1 MPEKKYLIE
10 IPGQEGVA
18 YWGAT
23 RFDANKDQLL
33 KDHPNAIIAEIDS
46 YAAEDA
52 NDNDSYIISIGESG
66 EPAFWD
72 SKRFNANKEQL
83 LKDHPDVKVQRVRD
97 YHFGQAQNLASEIEK
112 KEGELAE
119 WGKSAYTLDE
129 NVSAL
134 NKGYRSQGERNE
146 ERKARIA
153 EIEDLK
159 AQYDANPSVIA
170 QREAIKE
177 ARSEYVQGL
186 NAEAAAIVK
195 ENSTLDVVGEK
206 LRRQEVRMNMLD
218 GQFGSIKSNVGP
230 SAVTEAKTAAYDM
243 AGAAQRLLDHAAEIR
258 NKELGFWKGMSDVA
272 KNDFLDVVNQPE
284 GKTYMQVAGILK
296 KLNDKVGNLNENIT
310 PEAIDENLTREEAL
324 LLRSYFEL
332 MDAQE
337 KVGTGWGYKAGEIAG
352 ESIKF
357 ALEFLALG
365 GFADSATQGMLRGMR
380 AGLTK
385 WVRKGIQAGGKALGR
400 KLIKGAADIAT
411 RGAAKAAIMT
421 AFRPSA
427 YEGMAE
433 MMTKIDEEGNI
444 NLGKNA
450 ALGLL
455 DQYIETVSE
464 MSGDL
469 IGKTLGVMVPKGAKK
484 WTKAMWHNAF
494 GNTKFGQWGQ
504 AIANSQFKQYLR
516 NAGFHGMPL
525 EMMEEYVGNSLRMIY
540 DKESLSNM
548 HQDGNFK
555 AMLLGFLP
563 MSLIGAVGGVANYAA
578 VNKEN
583 AQLAEKVNQLV
594 LGKNID
600 KKRADFL
607 TDRNREMSPIEMGQL
622 HTELSDILGKDASEE
637 DKKLI
642 SDYITSL
649 AEYQVLRGA
658 QTLKERDEY
667 GREMAD
673 LESQYGKIEVDGN
686 VTAAET
692 KDGKQVYITSSKN
705 PVTGEFGAVDMKT
718 GKHLTL
724 RETDI
729 KEEKQEDGSMKKLSR
744 TLPTNDFL
752 EERVIEKKSLAEQE
766 RMSIEKAQQI
776 AEIAELLPERLNLGT
791 DGNPIMMPVKEK
803 SNNGVIVV
811 DEEGNEKL
819 LSWDEVGRIMG
830 MPIKVATDQELLDA
844 EIETVAA
851 GRAANRAKYSSTK
864 ESQQKVEGELSEI
877 AQEVESL
884 NPAPEAAYTNEAG
897 EVDEVSF
904 WENDPEGWCDW
915 NDRQKQDNGID
926 SRKQIE
932 QGIAALSRKSEEAVK
947 AMKTDNPVQRKQA
960 ENALN
965 AAQDK
970 IRRLQAIEEKYE
982 QANAEK
988 EDVRAEK
995 ILQLRERANYWR
1007 KKFGLDSTK
1016 LRVYESIDEVTDE
1029 GAKRAI
1035 AKGKTPGWA
1044 STFSKATAHAAL
1056 YLPMI
1061 DSIEELD
1068 ETVMHE
1074 VVTHYGLATWLGK
1087 QEYNDLMDKVWDMMS
1102 DNSRATFYNYYGVV
1116 NKTGDARRRAAAE
1129 EYVAHVAEKI
1139 DAENATAGERRFWQ
1153 RIIDAIIDFFSGDKA
1168 RLRSATIAK
1177 AVKDSYNVLVNK
1189 AAAAEMQKAQANTET
1204 VNNTAIQEAENAKAE
1219 APESVTNISEAAQN
1233 DSGFMPSIQTEG
1245 YVVDMIRGYVKTKE
1259 GKKAGWTEDKIE
1271 TIIEETQSLI
1281 NAIHNASTGNEF
1293 YDEFAK
1299 KDPTIRVDWRDGM
1312 PKPIVTWTRANIE
1325 YKYDMSAD
1333 LLCINNEGL
1342 EEVLSS
1348 DQMVSLMEM
1357 FEVAKVDAEK
1367 EFKNIKGKKKPL
1379 KVDIRFTSEDYLEL
1393 YNTLKD
1399 LGFVVPCK
1407 GCFDA
1412 AGRFKMLPSVAQKFA
1427 EVVNAVIDERN
1438 TNPEAFD
1445 AIVKSKAGA
1454 SATIEGL
1461 PTSASNKLD
1470 AIRVA
1475 VAGDKLTEHV
1485 KWSQLMSA
1493 DGQTKMLSDWGGVF
1507 RAWQRTGAGRPKDKL
1522 LPEPYYGDIVSSH
1535 TTIIGKY
1542 GEKTPS
1548 FRDIDVN
1555 QGTGLR
1561 RNSHSEFR
1569 PVLAVDEIQFMRD
1582 AFIKGLTVFKYMK
1595 ELDDVRLFGK
1605 LGVKYNMS
1613 YFPAFVPGTNAA
1625 GLDVN
1630 GNYVAS
1636 EESVG
1641 AREFPYVGEDGKTHY
1656 DGNKGML
1663 EAQKYVNKDV
1673 SMSSVVFSIPHL
1685 IKCLTD
1691 VPTASDMRGIWGSL
1705 IPFHSSGATSG
1716 SLAAQGLGKARA
1728 NGVGHGFEEAMTRYN
1743 EGVTNFEDVQ
1753 NDRFDKG
1760 WVIIEGK
1767 KAGTAVEEGHKLE
1780 FANGTHYYNK
1790 ERGIH
1795 LFKSSYILDSELPEG
1810 ALNEDGTLNLSA
1822 EEKKAVEHKYS
1833 IDYNDKVR
1841 ELKGPA
1847 AYQDAADYYLQFLPS
1862 IGLKPRFDFEVDET
1876 TFLQMCEDAN
1886 VDPMHPKLGWKGKG
1900 NGWNPIDSEAY
1911 YSLFCD
1917 YGMTD
1922 PTTGEWAPHNP
1933 VGIMNENGEREF
1945 RMPENTVEIVKEGL
1959 ERYSNIRRAEQAK
1972 IDTAIREFAQR
1983 SVAKGRVSQEAVDSV
1998 LGKEDDIM
2006 LKTEISP
2013 RTSITPEMDAE
2024 YMAAVEAGDMEAAQG
2039 MVLEAARL
2047 AMPNTKVVDENGN
2060 PKVVYHGTGS
2070 EFYAFRN
2077 TNDSNE
2083 LGAGYYFSDSYEMAE
2098 RYATDETLADN
2109 RFRAEDLAF
2118 EIFTEEMGHS
2128 EEEYDY
2134 VNEETEDDYNEAY
2147 YQAVERL
2154 FGNGHVKSVFLN
2166 IENPFIVGSRSEDLP
2181 YRSLWQQTNEAHRV
2195 NDGIIDPE
2203 FTLRHETL
2211 SGNQYVAF
2219 KPSQIKSAD
2228 PVTYD
2233 DAGNVIPLSERFN
2246 EEKED
2251 IRFKTRTDSQR
2262 EKLFADA
2269 KAEFGLT
2276 DNFNV
2281 AGYMLPDGS
2290 LLNFGDPANPTTRA
2304 EDHRAIEGVIMD
2316 NGTEYD
2322 SRWMYLADFMNE
2334 GAIRLLPEYAG
2345 INLMKAPTKEQRQR
2359 LMDFIYKYNGEVILE
2374 IADDRL
2380 NNAAY
2385 VEYDRRTSPAR
2396 IFRDIDGYFN
2406 EGIVPQSNTMFKT
2419 ANNNQAI
2426 FVSNAAKAVEGIKM
2440 EKATPEQWLKMIEKN
2455 GGLKAGEDKWM
2466 GLSDWLKASDKK
2478 TLTKQEV
2485 LDFINENMIQIEEV
2499 HYGINAEDDAER
2511 AHGEIS
2517 ERLQD
2522 KFDNYVDEYYQD
2534 HDWEDGETDN
2544 AREYA
2549 IEKLREEMGD
2559 TFPYTIEI
2567 EHGSVYLTFP
2577 YEEEDDLVKWA
2588 EKTGVKYTS
2597 GVSPI
2602 NDTRLN
2608 YTTDGLSN
2616 KHEIALTVPTIER
2629 WGQHDDVHF
2638 GDAGDGRAVAW
2649 IRFGDASKW
2658 VPEQRE
2664 DGKKG
2669 RTKKVLVIDEIQ
2681 SKRHQEGREK
2691 GYKSE
2696 FKNSKKAQRLKAEV
2710 DRVTARLLELEKD
2723 RRENSEAEQT
2733 ELARLDF
2740 LLNEAQSNAEYD
2752 AIIEERDKITAHIE
2766 NRESEIFSVRKE
2778 RRELAYQLDKQIDRD
2793 AVDALSAIP
2802 DAPFEKNWQELAMK
2816 RMLRYAAEN
2825 GYDVVA
2831 WTKGD
2836 QQADRYNIGGIVKD
2850 IDVAD
2855 VTKGRFVY
2863 LSMNDGNI
2871 IKFIVNSEGTVI
2883 DGNSDYKGKQLADIV
2898 GKELSLRILNAE
2910 NGTTLSGDDLRIG
2923 GEGMKGF
2930 YDRMLPAF
2938 MNKYGKKWGVKV
2950 EDIHLNLE
2958 GGLDMHSVPV
2968 TEEMKESVME
2978 GQTMFK
2984 TRQPNQSSEEF
2995 CLDCMRDYV
3004 RKYGYVTIIK
3014 VEPVNDATAKKY
3026 GYTLDELKELSGL
3039 YDKRIVVIFAKEDI
3053 TDSDEVES
3061 TIFHES
3067 IHHLAKRYKS
3077 LIDTGKLFWNL
3088 ADRTEELAKIREY
3101 VEKNYPDNS
3110 QEGKYEEMLCFTME
3124 FYAGT
3129 TGLDFIVDQLRGQS
3143 KKDVELI
3150 INKTN
3155 YGRSEQTEAV
3165 RQDTTPREDGADN
3178 DRQNGREGEG
3188 ASNEAGEAQQGE
3200 VRFKTGI
3207 TPEVRQEMAVISAQ
3221 AIVNGNYMKAPNGKD
3236 SKLTP
3241 DQWAMVRTK
3250 NFLNW
3255 AGDWMN
3261 DPENASVVL
3270 DVETREPLVLYHGT
3284 PRAGFTEFKS
3294 GWFTTSKEDAIS
3306 YSGDRKGRMFDPN
3319 EKYEPET
3326 LSAGDFRLGYMTFD
3340 SEEDRAV
3347 FIAEHP
3353 TAESAMSESE
3363 YENARIQAED
3373 EEYDTLT
3380 ERKPELQ
3387 KIWDA
3392 YREYERD
3399 HFVDTTI
3406 GEILNNPDAYTEDD
3420 LRRAV
3425 LAYDSNAVFDSIDE
3439 LETTEERKS
3448 ALVESL
3454 NYMNEDAKEN
3464 GAEGILDMVVAT
3476 RVPRNGEGVK
3486 HNDLGNRT
3494 YEVYARIERPYEID
3508 ANGRGS
3514 EFESGDIYQSVK
3526 DALAD
3531 EQYDGVIIRNW
3542 RVGRHQQL
3550 GDVVVPKYGGNQ
3562 VKLTS
3567 NENPTESEDI
3577 RFRFIGEK
3585 GAANIDKATQQ
3596 TWMLDSLKRAQQM
3609 ESKFDAKTI
3618 KRATGWEKGVDGK
3631 WRYEEPDNIT
3641 LKEDKVQELYDNYE
3655 FNKRKVNSGEA
3666 GDWKEESCLL
3676 PELIDAPEL
3685 FRAYPELKKCRVRLT
3700 DRGFGTSWGGT
3711 IDLNYGFFASSAG
3724 RYGYKSIKGVLLHE
3738 LQHEIQEIEGFA
3750 RGGNIDTADQIKRN
3764 AAVWAWKLR
3773 AEEVAKEHPE
3783 FKKSDV
3789 KEFLEDEFEGIGQ
3802 YDWRANKG
3810 AFDEGTR
3817 IYTLGLSGGK
3827 TLAKDYKL
3835 LASIDESD
3843 YETYYRLAGEVE
3855 ARNVTDR
3862 AKMSY
3867 AERKYRLASETEDR
3881 DRDLQIVRGVTP
3893 DEATMFKTRTK
3904 PAPTKTQDVYKLM
3917 RLGADG
3923 KLYPLFIGSAEPIE
3937 LGTWYDAESPNLGD
3951 LTKLASGVH
3960 LVNNETGEAMTLD
3973 EFKAQHPEINI
3984 KGKRPNVAAI
3994 NWATENGA
4002 RWIEIEDKATAQRRY
4017 EGESRSYYNLGINGS
4032 GQVGQFAMRPG
4043 WHAGSLPTMRQIGKG
4058 KDKNLRDDS
4067 FVWVKGRIP
4076 ADVDYQSEAD
4086 ANPDKDIPTH
4096 IPTDGFYM
4104 KATNAN
4110 AKASQADKMGWYVA
4124 GSFIADEI
4132 ISDAEARRVIDSWNA
4147 EHPDAKVE
4155 YDYPR
4160 ESGREFDPE
4169 RGGLVEKENIMFKTT
4184 HERALRGLVTLESS
4198 GASFDAVQ
4206 QIIKNRLASIQK
4218 QVAKLNKLPDSEHV
4232 QKRIA
4237 ALQEEFEIAERQ
4249 ELMLNE
4255 TASKLI
4261 DETLVEPDYESALS
4275 DMTPRNADEAIA
4287 QALTM
4292 SVDAATRKKVGIM
4305 LAPESLANELGWS
4318 KDDWKGLSYI
4328 VSDKGISIDRL
4339 AEMLGEDSELEHIF
4353 SGMDT
4358 MDIKDAI
4365 IDFLMGMMT
4374 YADIRD
4380 YTKNAR
4386 MKEAKDEAEAI
4397 NAQILSKSESTRNGL
4412 SVEEYNS
4419 WMIEA
4424 DRKDRR
4430 DELNT
4435 VSALA
4440 ADINEVAEQITDST
4454 KDKADAAKATLMDKI
4469 RSIDKA
4475 IATLRSI
4482 MSVQKEYDKGTVKA
4496 IVDVANELLTSGA
4509 LDGLTRGKVKKL
4521 LSIINGGAGRE
4532 NMTITANRLI
4542 DLVIDNRLSFLGG
4555 LVDKFMKARIK
4566 KVNSSGV
4573 EIRGEV
4579 DAETQKVMDAFR
4591 RGMKMT
4597 ETELEDAILA
4607 EMDKMSSPSETI
4619 RDNAAYELSGLQ
4631 FAKRYN
4637 DEVRASVA
4645 EEAALL
4651 QEIKDTKEAHKTG
4664 LGFDSDEE
4672 HRTWEDAVRH
4682 SVRENKMERI
4692 SALQKLVEDLSKIYT
4707 GGVENAKLLK
4717 QEDRAR
4723 IQQIQHYANSD
4734 MQGMPASEHEIP
4746 NKALW
4751 NNSLT
4756 RFFLAPLATFDQML
4770 RQFGKLSPSG
4780 EGYLWN
4786 HFMRKW
4792 LTSTEKEYKG
4802 VQAAHDVLDS
4812 QARAMFGGKV
4822 RRWSDLF
4829 AMSRKTSPIKAKFW
4843 DGGEMKEHVMTVGN
4857 LLYIYMVNKMTDGKT
4872 KLRKMGISE
4881 QDVVDIAAS
4890 IDPQLIALADWIQ
4903 ETFLPGIRD
4912 KYNAVHEKL
4921 FGAPMA
4927 AIENYFPLKVNPR
4940 ARTREVDTGVAETE
4954 AKPSTITGSIIKR
4967 TRNSLALDVM
4977 NVDAIDLVLEHIQQ
4991 MEHWAAFAEFNQDL
5005 NALLSYRKFRT
5016 RVENMSGIYGSGTK
5030 AWQAFRHAAEMAA
5043 GVYQPASQKSTLD
5056 KAAVNIAKG
5065 VTGAKISFRVYTALK
5080 QLLSMPA
5087 FISDARIDILAKNLA
5102 TPWVAWNWCMENLPL
5117 FEKRWKSR
5125 QAGDSRLMATESDWS
5140 VWKNNIVET
5149 AGRLGMS
5156 PNAFVDAF
5164 TVAVGARSIYETR
5177 KKQYLETGYSES
5189 AAEERAKQD
5198 ATILF
5203 NESQQ
5208 SNESAFLAT
5217 VQVDR
5222 TVASVMFTVFRNSSM
5237 GYQRMYADAI
5247 RNLKHKLTKGN
5258 KAQSI
5263 EFIKKQLIRDGI
5275 EDSQAERAAERIYG
5289 RSFFKDAMRVA
5300 TFGFVA
5306 QFAWN
5311 LGAYLPYLLVG
5322 DDDDEKKS
5330 MIKDAV
5336 IHGLIGGPVEG
5347 LSAGSIISEVGN
5359 MIAQGGDFKN
5369 YNPTLLPIVSDAK
5382 KVIQMFNYDEV
5393 AAVNEVFNLLI
5404 QAGLG
5409 VNPQTLTDA
5418 GVAIYDACN
5427 GDLELS
5433 KEVTLAL
5440 MRILQAPQSQVDK
5453 MLADEINF
5461 KEDRGLDMTI
5471 SEFAERYAK
5480 YKVLR
5485 GAPVTGWMY
5494 GDEKEKEREDKYIA
5508 RFLKDAEEYKRTRGN
5523 EEAKK
5528 YYEYL
5533 DTEYKEVTE
5542 TLNELKSN
5550 IKKEAMQGNEVNSLE
5565 YAKLLT
5571 EFTESDIF
5579 KRYTQFGSKAK
5590 AIEKMRDKMKKVD
5603 SYTRT
5608 SIEDA
5613 MLDLRRQMVEEMDA
5627 ASQAK
5632 D

>member
-1 MPEKKYLIE
+1 M
-10 IPGQEGVA
+10 
-18 YWGAT
+18 
-23 RFDANKDQLL
+23 
-33 KDHPNAIIAEIDS
+33 
-46 YAAEDA
+46 
-52 NDNDSYIISIGESG
+52 
-66 EPAFWD
+66 
-72 SKRFNANKEQL
+72 
-83 LKDHPDVKVQRVRD
+83 
-97 YHFGQAQNLASEIEK
+97 
-112 KEGELAE
+112 
-119 WGKSAYTLDE
+119 
-129 NVSAL
+129 
-134 NKGYRSQGERNE
+134 
-146 ERKARIA
+146 
-153 EIEDLK
+153 
-159 AQYDANPSVIA
+159 
-170 QREAIKE
+170 
-177 ARSEYVQGL
+177 
-186 NAEAAAIVK
+186 
-195 ENSTLDVVGEK
+195 
-206 LRRQEVRMNMLD
+206 
-218 GQFGSIKSNVGP
+218 
-230 SAVTEAKTAAYDM
+230 
-243 AGAAQRLLDHAAEIR
+243 
-258 NKELGFWKGMSDVA
+258 
-272 KNDFLDVVNQPE
+272 
-284 GKTYMQVAGILK
+284 
-296 KLNDKVGNLNENIT
+296 
-310 PEAIDENLTREEAL
+310 
-324 LLRSYFEL
+324 
-332 MDAQE
+332 
-337 KVGTGWGYKAGEIAG
+337 
-352 ESIKF
+352 
-357 ALEFLALG
+357 
-365 GFADSATQGMLRGMR
+365 
-380 AGLTK
+380 
-385 WVRKGIQAGGKALGR
+385 
-400 KLIKGAADIAT
+400 
-411 RGAAKAAIMT
+411 
-421 AFRPSA
+421 
-427 YEGMAE
+427 
-433 MMTKIDEEGNI
+433 
-444 NLGKNA
+444 
-450 ALGLL
+450 
-455 DQYIETVSE
+455 
-464 MSGDL
+464 
-469 IGKTLGVMVPKGAKK
+469 
-484 WTKAMWHNAF
+484 
-494 GNTKFGQWGQ
+494 
-504 AIANSQFKQYLR
+504 
-516 NAGFHGMPL
+516 
-525 EMMEEYVGNSLRMIY
+525 
-540 DKESLSNM
+540 
-548 HQDGNFK
+548 
-555 AMLLGFLP
+555 
-563 MSLIGAVGGVANYAA
+563 
-578 VNKEN
+578 
-583 AQLAEKVNQLV
+583 AEKVNQLV

-607 TDRNREMSPIEMGQL
+607 TDRNREMSPIEIGQL
-622 HTELSDILGKDASEE
+622 HTDLSDILGKDASEE

-673 LESQYGKIEVDGN
+673 LESQYGKIDVNGN

-2269 KAEFGLT
+2269 KAEFGVTNNL
-2276 DNFNV
+2276 NV

-2290 LLNFGDPANPTTRA
+2290 LLDLSEVNNGGPAGVRTR
-2304 EDHRAIEGVIMD
+2304 DHREIASVMD
-2316 NGTEYD
+2316 DREYD
-2322 SRWMYLADFMNE
+2322 SQTEYITDFLNE
-2334 GAIRLLPEYAG
+2334 GAIRLMPESDA
-2345 INLMKAPTKEQRQR
+2345 INLSVAPSAEQREK
-2359 LMDFIYKYNGEVILE
+2359 LLDYFYKKNGYIILE
-2374 IADDRL
+2374 IDGP
-2380 NNAAY
+2380 NGNSAAY
-2385 VEYDRRTSPAR
+2385 VEYNKGTSPYR
-2396 IFRDIDGYFN
+2396 IMRDIDNYFN
-2406 EGIVPQSNTMFKT
+2406 EGIVP
-2419 ANNNQAI
+2419 
-2426 FVSNAAKAVEGIKM
+2426 
-2440 EKATPEQWLKMIEKN
+2440 EQ
-2455 GGLKAGEDKWM
+2455 
-2466 GLSDWLKASDKK
+2466 
-2478 TLTKQEV
+2478 Q
-2485 LDFINENMIQIEEV
+2485 
-2499 HYGINAEDDAER
+2499 
-2511 AHGEIS
+2511 
-2517 ERLQD
+2517 
-2522 KFDNYVDEYYQD
+2522 
-2534 HDWEDGETDN
+2534 
-2544 AREYA
+2544 
-2549 IEKLREEMGD
+2549 
-2559 TFPYTIEI
+2559 
-2567 EHGSVYLTFP
+2567 
-2577 YEEEDDLVKWA
+2577 
-2588 EKTGVKYTS
+2588 
-2597 GVSPI
+2597 
-2602 NDTRLN
+2602 
-2608 YTTDGLSN
+2608 
-2616 KHEIALTVPTIER
+2616 
-2629 WGQHDDVHF
+2629 
-2638 GDAGDGRAVAW
+2638 
-2649 IRFGDASKW
+2649 
-2658 VPEQRE
+2658 
-2664 DGKKG
+2664 
-2669 RTKKVLVIDEIQ
+2669 
-2681 SKRHQEGREK
+2681 
-2691 GYKSE
+2691 
-2696 FKNSKKAQRLKAEV
+2696 
-2710 DRVTARLLELEKD
+2710 
-2723 RRENSEAEQT
+2723 
-2733 ELARLDF
+2733 
-2740 LLNEAQSNAEYD
+2740 
-2752 AIIEERDKITAHIE
+2752 
-2766 NRESEIFSVRKE
+2766 
-2778 RRELAYQLDKQIDRD
+2778 
-2793 AVDALSAIP
+2793 
-2802 DAPFEKNWQELAMK
+2802 
-2816 RMLRYAAEN
+2816 
-2825 GYDVVA
+2825 
-2831 WTKGD
+2831 
-2836 QQADRYNIGGIVKD
+2836 
-2850 IDVAD
+2850 
-2855 VTKGRFVY
+2855 
-2863 LSMNDGNI
+2863 
-2871 IKFIVNSEGTVI
+2871 
-2883 DGNSDYKGKQLADIV
+2883 
-2898 GKELSLRILNAE
+2898 
-2910 NGTTLSGDDLRIG
+2910 
-2923 GEGMKGF
+2923 
-2930 YDRMLPAF
+2930 
-2938 MNKYGKKWGVKV
+2938 
-2950 EDIHLNLE
+2950 NL
-2958 GGLDMHSVPV
+2958 
-2968 TEEMKESVME
+2968 
-2978 GQTMFK
+2978 MFK
-2984 TRQPNQSSEEF
+2984 TRASNQSSEDF

-3014 VEPVNDATAKKY
+3014 VEPVNEATAKKY

-3039 YDKRIVVIFAKEDI
+3039 YDKRIVVIFAKDDI

-3067 IHHLAKRYKS
+3067 IHHLAKRYDS
-3077 LIDTGKLFWNL
+3077 LVSTGEIFWKMAERN
-3088 ADRTEELAKIREY
+3088 EELAIIRDY
-3101 VEKNYPDNS
+3101 VEKNYSNS
-3110 QEGKYEEMLCFTME
+3110 PIEEKYEEMLCYSME

-3129 TGLDFIVDQLRGQS
+3129 TGLEFIIGLMRGQG
-3143 KKDVELI
+3143 KKDIELI
-3150 INKTN
+3150 LNKTN

-3178 DRQNGREGEG
+3178 DRQNGGEGEG
-3188 ASNEAGEAQQGE
+3188 ASDEAGEAQQGD
-3200 VRFKTGI
+3200 VLFKTTI
-3207 TPEVRQEMAVISAQ
+3207 TPEVRREMDVISAQ

-3241 DQWAMVRTK
+3241 EQWAMVRTK

-3255 AGDWMN
+3255 AGDWIN
-3261 DPENASVVL
+3261 DPENTAVVL
-3270 DVETREPLVLYHGT
+3270 DVETGEPLVLYHGT
-3284 PRAGFTEFKS
+3284 PRAGFAVFKS

-3326 LSAGDFRLGYMTFD
+3326 LTAGDFRLGYMTFD
-3340 SEEDRAV
+3340 SEEDRAA
-3347 FIAEHP
+3347 FLAEHP

-3406 GEILNNPDAYTEDD
+3406 GEILNSPDAYTEDD

-3454 NYMNEDAKEN
+3454 NYMNGDAKEN

-3476 RVPRNGEGVK
+3476 RVPRNGEGIK

-3577 RFRFIGEK
+3577 RF
-3585 GAANIDKATQQ
+3585 
-3596 TWMLDSLKRAQQM
+3596 
-3609 ESKFDAKTI
+3609 
-3618 KRATGWEKGVDGK
+3618 
-3631 WRYEEPDNIT
+3631 
-3641 LKEDKVQELYDNYE
+3641 
-3655 FNKRKVNSGEA
+3655 
-3666 GDWKEESCLL
+3666 
-3676 PELIDAPEL
+3676 
-3685 FRAYPELKKCRVRLT
+3685 
-3700 DRGFGTSWGGT
+3700 
-3711 IDLNYGFFASSAG
+3711 
-3724 RYGYKSIKGVLLHE
+3724 
-3738 LQHEIQEIEGFA
+3738 
-3750 RGGNIDTADQIKRN
+3750 
-3764 AAVWAWKLR
+3764 
-3773 AEEVAKEHPE
+3773 
-3783 FKKSDV
+3783 
-3789 KEFLEDEFEGIGQ
+3789 
-3802 YDWRANKG
+3802 
-3810 AFDEGTR
+3810 
-3817 IYTLGLSGGK
+3817 
-3827 TLAKDYKL
+3827 
-3835 LASIDESD
+3835 
-3843 YETYYRLAGEVE
+3843 
-3855 ARNVTDR
+3855 
-3862 AKMSY
+3862 
-3867 AERKYRLASETEDR
+3867 
-3881 DRDLQIVRGVTP
+3881 
-3893 DEATMFKTRTK
+3893 KTRTAS
-3904 PAPTKTQDVYKLM
+3904 APTKTQDVYKLM

-3973 EFKAQHPEINI
+3973 EFKAQHPEITI
-3984 KGKRPNVAAI
+3984 KGKRPNVDAI

-4002 RWIEIEDKATAQRRY
+4002 RWIEIEDKTTAQRRY

-4637 DEVRASVA
+4637 NEVRASVA

-4717 QEDRAR
+4717 QEDQAR

-4770 RQFGKLSPSG
+4770 RQFGRLSPSG

-4991 MEHWAAFAEFNQDL
+4991 MGHWAAFAEFNQDL

-5485 GAPVTGWMY
+5485 GAPATGWMY

>member
-1 MPEKKYLIE
+1 
-10 IPGQEGVA
+10 
-18 YWGAT
+18 
-23 RFDANKDQLL
+23 
-33 KDHPNAIIAEIDS
+33 
-46 YAAEDA
+46 
-52 NDNDSYIISIGESG
+52 
-66 EPAFWD
+66 
-72 SKRFNANKEQL
+72 
-83 LKDHPDVKVQRVRD
+83 
-97 YHFGQAQNLASEIEK
+97 
-112 KEGELAE
+112 
-119 WGKSAYTLDE
+119 
-129 NVSAL
+129 
-134 NKGYRSQGERNE
+134 
-146 ERKARIA
+146 
-153 EIEDLK
+153 
-159 AQYDANPSVIA
+159 
-170 QREAIKE
+170 
-177 ARSEYVQGL
+177 
-186 NAEAAAIVK
+186 
-195 ENSTLDVVGEK
+195 
-206 LRRQEVRMNMLD
+206 
-218 GQFGSIKSNVGP
+218 
-230 SAVTEAKTAAYDM
+230 
-243 AGAAQRLLDHAAEIR
+243 
-258 NKELGFWKGMSDVA
+258 
-272 KNDFLDVVNQPE
+272 
-284 GKTYMQVAGILK
+284 
-296 KLNDKVGNLNENIT
+296 
-310 PEAIDENLTREEAL
+310 
-324 LLRSYFEL
+324 
-332 MDAQE
+332 
-337 KVGTGWGYKAGEIAG
+337 
-352 ESIKF
+352 
-357 ALEFLALG
+357 
-365 GFADSATQGMLRGMR
+365 
-380 AGLTK
+380 
-385 WVRKGIQAGGKALGR
+385 
-400 KLIKGAADIAT
+400 
-411 RGAAKAAIMT
+411 
-421 AFRPSA
+421 
-427 YEGMAE
+427 
-433 MMTKIDEEGNI
+433 
-444 NLGKNA
+444 
-450 ALGLL
+450 
-455 DQYIETVSE
+455 
-464 MSGDL
+464 
-469 IGKTLGVMVPKGAKK
+469 
-484 WTKAMWHNAF
+484 
-494 GNTKFGQWGQ
+494 
-504 AIANSQFKQYLR
+504 
-516 NAGFHGMPL
+516 
-525 EMMEEYVGNSLRMIY
+525 
-540 DKESLSNM
+540 
-548 HQDGNFK
+548 
-555 AMLLGFLP
+555 
-563 MSLIGAVGGVANYAA
+563 
-578 VNKEN
+578 
-583 AQLAEKVNQLV
+583 
-594 LGKNID
+594 
-600 KKRADFL
+600 
-607 TDRNREMSPIEMGQL
+607 
-622 HTELSDILGKDASEE
+622 
-637 DKKLI
+637 
-642 SDYITSL
+642 
-649 AEYQVLRGA
+649 
-658 QTLKERDEY
+658 
-667 GREMAD
+667 
-673 LESQYGKIEVDGN
+673 
-686 VTAAET
+686 
-692 KDGKQVYITSSKN
+692 
-705 PVTGEFGAVDMKT
+705 
-718 GKHLTL
+718 
-724 RETDI
+724 
-729 KEEKQEDGSMKKLSR
+729 
-744 TLPTNDFL
+744 
-752 EERVIEKKSLAEQE
+752 
-766 RMSIEKAQQI
+766 
-776 AEIAELLPERLNLGT
+776 
-791 DGNPIMMPVKEK
+791 
-803 SNNGVIVV
+803 
-811 DEEGNEKL
+811 
-819 LSWDEVGRIMG
+819 
-830 MPIKVATDQELLDA
+830 
-844 EIETVAA
+844 
-851 GRAANRAKYSSTK
+851 
-864 ESQQKVEGELSEI
+864 
-877 AQEVESL
+877 
-884 NPAPEAAYTNEAG
+884 
-897 EVDEVSF
+897 
-904 WENDPEGWCDW
+904 
-915 NDRQKQDNGID
+915 
-926 SRKQIE
+926 
-932 QGIAALSRKSEEAVK
+932 
-947 AMKTDNPVQRKQA
+947 
-960 ENALN
+960 
-965 AAQDK
+965 
-970 IRRLQAIEEKYE
+970 
-982 QANAEK
+982 
-988 EDVRAEK
+988 
-995 ILQLRERANYWR
+995 
-1007 KKFGLDSTK
+1007 
-1016 LRVYESIDEVTDE
+1016 
-1029 GAKRAI
+1029 
-1035 AKGKTPGWA
+1035 
-1044 STFSKATAHAAL
+1044 
-1056 YLPMI
+1056 
-1061 DSIEELD
+1061 
-1068 ETVMHE
+1068 
-1074 VVTHYGLATWLGK
+1074 
-1087 QEYNDLMDKVWDMMS
+1087 
-1102 DNSRATFYNYYGVV
+1102 
-1116 NKTGDARRRAAAE
+1116 
-1129 EYVAHVAEKI
+1129 
-1139 DAENATAGERRFWQ
+1139 
-1153 RIIDAIIDFFSGDKA
+1153 
-1168 RLRSATIAK
+1168 
-1177 AVKDSYNVLVNK
+1177 
-1189 AAAAEMQKAQANTET
+1189 
-1204 VNNTAIQEAENAKAE
+1204 
-1219 APESVTNISEAAQN
+1219 
-1233 DSGFMPSIQTEG
+1233 
-1245 YVVDMIRGYVKTKE
+1245 
-1259 GKKAGWTEDKIE
+1259 
-1271 TIIEETQSLI
+1271 
-1281 NAIHNASTGNEF
+1281 
-1293 YDEFAK
+1293 
-1299 KDPTIRVDWRDGM
+1299 
-1312 PKPIVTWTRANIE
+1312 
-1325 YKYDMSAD
+1325 
-1333 LLCINNEGL
+1333 
-1342 EEVLSS
+1342 
-1348 DQMVSLMEM
+1348 
-1357 FEVAKVDAEK
+1357 
-1367 EFKNIKGKKKPL
+1367 
-1379 KVDIRFTSEDYLEL
+1379 
-1393 YNTLKD
+1393 
-1399 LGFVVPCK
+1399 
-1407 GCFDA
+1407 
-1412 AGRFKMLPSVAQKFA
+1412 
-1427 EVVNAVIDERN
+1427 
-1438 TNPEAFD
+1438 
-1445 AIVKSKAGA
+1445 
-1454 SATIEGL
+1454 
-1461 PTSASNKLD
+1461 
-1470 AIRVA
+1470 
-1475 VAGDKLTEHV
+1475 
-1485 KWSQLMSA
+1485 
-1493 DGQTKMLSDWGGVF
+1493 
-1507 RAWQRTGAGRPKDKL
+1507 
-1522 LPEPYYGDIVSSH
+1522 
-1535 TTIIGKY
+1535 
-1542 GEKTPS
+1542 
-1548 FRDIDVN
+1548 
-1555 QGTGLR
+1555 
-1561 RNSHSEFR
+1561 
-1569 PVLAVDEIQFMRD
+1569 
-1582 AFIKGLTVFKYMK
+1582 
-1595 ELDDVRLFGK
+1595 
-1605 LGVKYNMS
+1605 
-1613 YFPAFVPGTNAA
+1613 
-1625 GLDVN
+1625 
-1630 GNYVAS
+1630 
-1636 EESVG
+1636 
-1641 AREFPYVGEDGKTHY
+1641 
-1656 DGNKGML
+1656 
-1663 EAQKYVNKDV
+1663 
-1673 SMSSVVFSIPHL
+1673 
-1685 IKCLTD
+1685 
-1691 VPTASDMRGIWGSL
+1691 
-1705 IPFHSSGATSG
+1705 
-1716 SLAAQGLGKARA
+1716 
-1728 NGVGHGFEEAMTRYN
+1728 
-1743 EGVTNFEDVQ
+1743 
-1753 NDRFDKG
+1753 
-1760 WVIIEGK
+1760 
-1767 KAGTAVEEGHKLE
+1767 
-1780 FANGTHYYNK
+1780 
-1790 ERGIH
+1790 
-1795 LFKSSYILDSELPEG
+1795 
-1810 ALNEDGTLNLSA
+1810 
-1822 EEKKAVEHKYS
+1822 
-1833 IDYNDKVR
+1833 
-1841 ELKGPA
+1841 
-1847 AYQDAADYYLQFLPS
+1847 
-1862 IGLKPRFDFEVDET
+1862 
-1876 TFLQMCEDAN
+1876 
-1886 VDPMHPKLGWKGKG
+1886 
-1900 NGWNPIDSEAY
+1900 
-1911 YSLFCD
+1911 
-1917 YGMTD
+1917 
-1922 PTTGEWAPHNP
+1922 
-1933 VGIMNENGEREF
+1933 
-1945 RMPENTVEIVKEGL
+1945 
-1959 ERYSNIRRAEQAK
+1959 
-1972 IDTAIREFAQR
+1972 
-1983 SVAKGRVSQEAVDSV
+1983 
-1998 LGKEDDIM
+1998 
-2006 LKTEISP
+2006 
-2013 RTSITPEMDAE
+2013 
-2024 YMAAVEAGDMEAAQG
+2024 
-2039 MVLEAARL
+2039 
-2047 AMPNTKVVDENGN
+2047 
-2060 PKVVYHGTGS
+2060 
-2070 EFYAFRN
+2070 
-2077 TNDSNE
+2077 
-2083 LGAGYYFSDSYEMAE
+2083 
-2098 RYATDETLADN
+2098 
-2109 RFRAEDLAF
+2109 
-2118 EIFTEEMGHS
+2118 
-2128 EEEYDY
+2128 
-2134 VNEETEDDYNEAY
+2134 
-2147 YQAVERL
+2147 
-2154 FGNGHVKSVFLN
+2154 
-2166 IENPFIVGSRSEDLP
+2166 
-2181 YRSLWQQTNEAHRV
+2181 
-2195 NDGIIDPE
+2195 
-2203 FTLRHETL
+2203 
-2211 SGNQYVAF
+2211 
-2219 KPSQIKSAD
+2219 
-2228 PVTYD
+2228 
-2233 DAGNVIPLSERFN
+2233 
-2246 EEKED
+2246 
-2251 IRFKTRTDSQR
+2251 
-2262 EKLFADA
+2262 
-2269 KAEFGLT
+2269 
-2276 DNFNV
+2276 
-2281 AGYMLPDGS
+2281 
-2290 LLNFGDPANPTTRA
+2290 
-2304 EDHRAIEGVIMD
+2304 
-2316 NGTEYD
+2316 
-2322 SRWMYLADFMNE
+2322 
-2334 GAIRLLPEYAG
+2334 
-2345 INLMKAPTKEQRQR
+2345 
-2359 LMDFIYKYNGEVILE
+2359 
-2374 IADDRL
+2374 
-2380 NNAAY
+2380 
-2385 VEYDRRTSPAR
+2385 
-2396 IFRDIDGYFN
+2396 
-2406 EGIVPQSNTMFKT
+2406 
-2419 ANNNQAI
+2419 
-2426 FVSNAAKAVEGIKM
+2426 
-2440 EKATPEQWLKMIEKN
+2440 
-2455 GGLKAGEDKWM
+2455 
-2466 GLSDWLKASDKK
+2466 
-2478 TLTKQEV
+2478 
-2485 LDFINENMIQIEEV
+2485 
-2499 HYGINAEDDAER
+2499 
-2511 AHGEIS
+2511 
-2517 ERLQD
+2517 
-2522 KFDNYVDEYYQD
+2522 
-2534 HDWEDGETDN
+2534 
-2544 AREYA
+2544 
-2549 IEKLREEMGD
+2549 
-2559 TFPYTIEI
+2559 
-2567 EHGSVYLTFP
+2567 
-2577 YEEEDDLVKWA
+2577 
-2588 EKTGVKYTS
+2588 
-2597 GVSPI
+2597 
-2602 NDTRLN
+2602 
-2608 YTTDGLSN
+2608 
-2616 KHEIALTVPTIER
+2616 
-2629 WGQHDDVHF
+2629 
-2638 GDAGDGRAVAW
+2638 
-2649 IRFGDASKW
+2649 
-2658 VPEQRE
+2658 
-2664 DGKKG
+2664 
-2669 RTKKVLVIDEIQ
+2669 
-2681 SKRHQEGREK
+2681 
-2691 GYKSE
+2691 
-2696 FKNSKKAQRLKAEV
+2696 
-2710 DRVTARLLELEKD
+2710 
-2723 RRENSEAEQT
+2723 
-2733 ELARLDF
+2733 
-2740 LLNEAQSNAEYD
+2740 
-2752 AIIEERDKITAHIE
+2752 
-2766 NRESEIFSVRKE
+2766 
-2778 RRELAYQLDKQIDRD
+2778 
-2793 AVDALSAIP
+2793 
-2802 DAPFEKNWQELAMK
+2802 
-2816 RMLRYAAEN
+2816 
-2825 GYDVVA
+2825 
-2831 WTKGD
+2831 
-2836 QQADRYNIGGIVKD
+2836 
-2850 IDVAD
+2850 
-2855 VTKGRFVY
+2855 
-2863 LSMNDGNI
+2863 
-2871 IKFIVNSEGTVI
+2871 
-2883 DGNSDYKGKQLADIV
+2883 
-2898 GKELSLRILNAE
+2898 
-2910 NGTTLSGDDLRIG
+2910 
-2923 GEGMKGF
+2923 
-2930 YDRMLPAF
+2930 
-2938 MNKYGKKWGVKV
+2938 
-2950 EDIHLNLE
+2950 
-2958 GGLDMHSVPV
+2958 
-2968 TEEMKESVME
+2968 ME

-2984 TRQPNQSSEEF
+2984 TRQPNQSSEDF

-3088 ADRTEELAKIREY
+3088 ADRIEELAKIREY

-3129 TGLDFIVDQLRGQS
+3129 TGLDFIVEQLRGQS

-3178 DRQNGREGEG
+3178 DRQNGGKGEG
-3188 ASNEAGEAQQGE
+3188 ASNEAGEAQQGDIL
-3200 VRFKTGI
+3200 FKTAI
-3207 TPEVRQEMAVISAQ
+3207 TPEVRREMDVISAQ

-3241 DQWAMVRTK
+3241 EQWAMVRTK

-3255 AGDWMN
+3255 AGDWIN
-3261 DPENASVVL
+3261 DPENAAVVL

-3326 LSAGDFRLGYMTFD
+3326 LTAGDFRLGYMTFD
-3340 SEEDRAV
+3340 SEEDRAA
-3347 FIAEHP
+3347 FLAEHP

-3363 YENARIQAED
+3363 YENARMQAD
-3373 EEYDTLT
+3373 EEYDALT

-3567 NENPTESEDI
+3567 NENPAESEDI
-3577 RFRFIGEK
+3577 RFRFIGMK

-3655 FNKRKVNSGEA
+3655 FNKKKEKSGDW
-3666 GDWKEESCLL
+3666 GSWKEESCLL

-3685 FRAYPELKKCRVRLT
+3685 FRAYPELKTLHVRLN
-3700 DRGFGTSWGGT
+3700 DRDFASSWGGT
-3711 IDLNYGFFASSAG
+3711 IVINVRFFAPSAK
-3724 RYGYKSIKGVLLHE
+3724 RNGYKYINDLLLHE
-3738 LQHEIQEIEGFA
+3738 LQHEIQKIEGFA
-3750 RGGNIDTADQIKRN
+3750 KGGSTDTADQIRKN
-3764 AAVWAWKLR
+3764 AKVWAWKLR

-3783 FKKSDV
+3783 FKKSEV
-3789 KEFLEDEFEGIGQ
+3789 KKFLEEEFDRLSQ
-3802 YDWRANKG
+3802 DDWMANRDALK
-3810 AFDEGTR
+3810 EGTR
-3817 IYTLGLSGGK
+3817 IYILGQSFWNNY
-3827 TLAKDYKL
+3827 AKDYEL
-3835 LASIDESD
+3835 LKSIDESD

-3855 ARNVTDR
+3855 ARNVTAR
-3862 AKMSY
+3862 AKMSS

-3881 DRDLQIVRGVTP
+3881 DRSLQIVSGVTA
-3893 DEATMFKTRTK
+3893 DEDIRFKTRTA

-3973 EFKAQHPEINI
+3973 EFKAQHPEITI
-3984 KGKRPNVAAI
+3984 KGKRPNVDAI

-4058 KDKNLRDDS
+4058 KNKNLRDDS

-4555 LVDKFMKARIK
+4555 LVDKFMKARTK

-4717 QEDRAR
+4717 QEDQAR

-5485 GAPVTGWMY
+5485 GAPITGWMY